1 MEITSRTIRWLRR
14 TVGGLVFHYVGH
26 VPLVGD
32 EVRVDGLLFRVE
44 RMEGTRISKVR
55 VTRAEPAPEPGEGHS
70 VDSTPAVP

>member
-1 MEITSRTIRWLRR
+1 M
-14 TVGGLVFHYVGH
+14 
-26 VPLVGD
+26 PLVGD

-55 VTRAEPAPEPGEGHS
+55 VRRAEPAAEPGEGRSS